1 MVEKFNY
8 RKKKL
13 ISGIQTNLMFLN
25 HIEFFF
31 TFQYIDF
38 WTKSLYMVKKI
49 FLKNKTLAKFLK
61 KTTFENFIDEN
72 FNKK

>member
-31 TFQYIDF
+31 TIQYIDF

-61 KTTFENFIDEN
+61 KNNF
-72 FNKK
+72 

>member
-1 MVEKFNY
+1 
-8 RKKKL
+8 
-13 ISGIQTNLMFLN
+13 MFLN